1 MRRDTFSGF
10 HPAIN
15 FLYFVLVIGFAMTLQ
30 HPVCQ
35 AISLLSGFAWS
46 CVLSR
51 GTGGKRAGWIAGMF
65 ALTALVNPMFSH
77 AGATILCYL
86 PSGNPLTLESILY
99 GLCAAATLAC
109 ALVWFSCMNAVMRS
123 DKILYLFGRVI
134 PALSLLLSMT
144 LRFAPRYAGQV
155 KKVAQ
160 AQRALGQDVS
170 TGGVLD
176 RIRRAAAILSGVV
189 TWALENAIDTA
200 DSMKS
205 RGYGLPGRTAFSIY
219 RFDARDG
226 RMLAWLIFAG
236 AYVLVGALSG
246 AISWRYYPTLRG
258 APVTAYF
265 VSVMLIYLALGL
277 TPVILQCKEALVWTR
292 LQSKT

>member
-1 MRRDTFSGF
+1 MKRDTFSGF

-15 FLYFVLVIGFAMTLQ
+15 LLYFVLVIGFAMTLQ

-46 CVLSR
+46 CAL
-51 GTGGKRAGWIAGMF
+51 TGGKGGKKLGWLAAMF
-65 ALTALVNPMFSH
+65 ALTALVNPLFSH

-86 PSGNPLTLESILY
+86 PSGNPLTLESLLY
-99 GLCAAATLAC
+99 GFCAAATLAC
-109 ALVWFSCMNAVMRS
+109 ALVWFSCLNAVMGS
-123 DKILYLFGRVI
+123 DKIFYLFGRVI

-144 LRFAPRYAGQV
+144 LRFVPRFAAQV
-155 KKVAQ
+155 KKVAR
-160 AQRALGQDVS
+160 AQRALGRDVS
-170 TGGVLD
+170 AGSVPA
-176 RIRRAAAILSGVV
+176 RIRCAAAILSGVV

-219 RFDARDG
+219 RFGARDG
-226 RMLAWLIFAG
+226 RALVWLLFAG
-236 AYVLVGALSG
+236 VYVLAGALSG
-246 AISWRYYPTLRG
+246 AVSWRCYPTVRG
-258 APVTAYF
+258 APVTVYS

-277 TPVILQCKEALVWTR
+277 TPVILRCKEALVWMR
-292 LQSKT
+292 LRSET

>member
-15 FLYFVLVIGFAMTLQ
+15 LLYFVLVIGFAMTLQ

-35 AISLLSGFAWS
+35 AISLFSGLAWS
-46 CVLSR
+46 CALS
-51 GTGGKRAGWIAGMF
+51 GGKGGKKLGWLAAMF
-65 ALTALVNPMFSH
+65 ALTALVNPLFSH

-109 ALVWFSCMNAVMRS
+109 ALVWFSCMNAVMSS

-144 LRFAPRYAGQV
+144 LRFAPRFAAQV
-155 KKVAQ
+155 KKVSQ
-160 AQRALGQDVS
+160 SQRALGQDVS
-170 TGGVLD
+170 MGGVFV

-219 RFDARDG
+219 RFDARDA
-226 RMLAWLIFAG
+226 RALIWLLFAG
-236 AYVLVGALSG
+236 VYVLVGALSG
-246 AISWRYYPTLRG
+246 AISWRYYPTMRG

-265 VSVMLIYLALGL
+265 VSVMLIELALGL
-277 TPVILQCKEALVWTR
+277 TPVILQWKEALVWTR
-292 LQSKT
+292 LRSEI